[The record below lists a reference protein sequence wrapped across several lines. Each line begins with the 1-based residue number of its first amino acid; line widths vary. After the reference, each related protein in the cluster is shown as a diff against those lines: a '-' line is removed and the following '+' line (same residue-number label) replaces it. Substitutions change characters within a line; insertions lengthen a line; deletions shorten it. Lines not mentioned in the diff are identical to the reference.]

1 MDCRRTACCRITTSR
16 GGVCSCSCGSQS
28 ESALSSWRSCCTWA
42 LTGTDVVRT
51 ARGIALALAPI
62 SLLALVLAALALQ
75 DIYHGETD
83 LWLEWTVVRTA
94 FAIVAVFHALAL
106 RALRSG

>member
-1 MDCRRTACCRITTSR
+1 
-16 GGVCSCSCGSQS
+16 V
-28 ESALSSWRSCCTWA
+28 W
-42 LTGTDVVRT
+42 T
-51 ARGIALALAPI
+51 ARGTALGIAPI

-94 FAIVAVFHALAL
+94 FAIAAVFHVLAV
-106 RALRSG
+106 RALRSR

>member
-1 MDCRRTACCRITTSR
+1 M
-16 GGVCSCSCGSQS
+16 
-28 ESALSSWRSCCTWA
+28 
-42 LTGTDVVRT
+42 
-51 ARGIALALAPI
+51 ALAPI